1 MWFSYGRGVFF
12 GDVHVSKLNSQ
23 KGSSGE
29 GSLEA
34 FWGRKTVPKQVF
46 EGSIMVL
53 EKDANLKGVRDI
65 PANAEKRRQT
75 ASNGCP
81 GPKGIL
87 SRETLRGFPWENS
100 LQGEFQDGMGIS
112 R

>member
-1 MWFSYGRGVFF
+1 M
-12 GDVHVSKLNSQ
+12 
-23 KGSSGE
+23 
-29 GSLEA
+29 EA

-65 PANAEKRRQT
+65 PRNAGKRRET
-75 ASNGCP
+75 TSNGCP

-87 SRETLRGFPWENS
+87 SRETLRGFPWEKS
-100 LQGEFQDGMGIS
+100 LQGEIPRLSHGGIAEEAFMKEADL
-112 R
+112 RRKYMF